1 MQSVT
6 GDGSSFLSILLGG
19 SMSKMSLF
27 ALSISPYITASI
39 VIQLMTV
46 IIPKLEEMQKDG
58 KVGQDRYKKVISV
71 TGIIFSFVQAV
82 MMAVGFGSQGLLSPY
97 NIWTVIGATAIW
109 TLGAVILILVGEFL
123 DNFQLGSGIS
133 MILLC
138 NILYIYLPGDNEIK
152 YDSTT
157 NYLELNGSTIVR
169 TISAVD
175 ATYDGISEFTD
186 QDGQQ
191 VLIGEKIIDDTS
203 AIAVVHTVPASGDGV
218 TVDMEAET
226 QEVQSI
232 LDGAHAKVT
241 ITEASLFGYAINPE
255 WVEDMVI
262 TNKGAE
268 LIKGDKSIYVAPY
281 TGTFAQGTTNT
292 LRAGSLSLTYSDS
305 IKDSTTGYT
314 PYILGFSEKQ
324 DGTSTSS
331 RTSLQAK
338 ILATSN
344 LEVKDLFMAD

>member
-1 MQSVT
+1 MERDTIIAGAATAVAAAALILAGVAKASVNRMNEAVNFDTSVKVAQVEQDGTTVAEAADGTTDAAAAGATDGATEEVT
-6 GDGSSFLSILLGG
+6 GDATNYTG
-19 SMSKMSLF
+19 KMDICVVDGTIK
-27 ALSISPYITASI
+27 ISDSTI
-39 VIQLMTV
+39 
-46 IIPKLEEMQKDG
+46 
-58 KVGQDRYKKVISV
+58 KVPAPG
-71 TGIIFSFVQAV
+71 TNGTEAV
-82 MMAVGFGSQGLLSPY
+82 
-97 NIWTVIGATAIW
+97 N
-109 TLGAVILILVGEFL
+109 
-123 DNFQLGSGIS
+123 D
-133 MILLC
+133 
-138 NILYIYLPGDNEIK
+138 LYIYLPGDNEIK

-203 AIAVVHTVPASGDGV
+203 AIAVVHTIPASGDGV

-305 IKDSTTGYT
+305 IKDTSTGYT

>member
-1 MQSVT
+1 MERDTIIAGAATAVAAAALILAGVTKASVNRMNEAVNFDTSVKVAQVEQDGTAVAEAADGTTDAAAAGTTETATEETT
-6 GDGSSFLSILLGG
+6 GDATNYTG
-19 SMSKMSLF
+19 KMDICVVDGTIK
-27 ALSISPYITASI
+27 ISDSTI
-39 VIQLMTV
+39 
-46 IIPKLEEMQKDG
+46 
-58 KVGQDRYKKVISV
+58 KVPAPG
-71 TGIIFSFVQAV
+71 TNGTEAV
-82 MMAVGFGSQGLLSPY
+82 
-97 NIWTVIGATAIW
+97 N
-109 TLGAVILILVGEFL
+109 
-123 DNFQLGSGIS
+123 D
-133 MILLC
+133 
-138 NILYIYLPGDNEIK
+138 LYIYLPGDNEIK

-203 AIAVVHTVPASGDGV
+203 AIAVVHTIPASGDGV

-305 IKDSTTGYT
+305 IKDTSTGYT

>member
-1 MQSVT
+1 MERDTIIAGAATAVAAAALILAGVTKASVNRMNEAVNFDTSVKVAQVEQDGTTVAEAADGTTDAAAAGTTETTAEETT
-6 GDGSSFLSILLGG
+6 GDATNYTG
-19 SMSKMSLF
+19 KMDICVVDGTIK
-27 ALSISPYITASI
+27 ISDSTI
-39 VIQLMTV
+39 
-46 IIPKLEEMQKDG
+46 
-58 KVGQDRYKKVISV
+58 KVPAPG
-71 TGIIFSFVQAV
+71 TNGTEAV
-82 MMAVGFGSQGLLSPY
+82 
-97 NIWTVIGATAIW
+97 N
-109 TLGAVILILVGEFL
+109 
-123 DNFQLGSGIS
+123 D
-133 MILLC
+133 
-138 NILYIYLPGDNEIK
+138 LYIYLPGDNEIK

-203 AIAVVHTVPASGDGV
+203 AIAVVHTIPASGDGV

-241 ITEASLFGYAINPE
+241 ITEASLFGYEINPE

-305 IKDSTTGYT
+305 IKDTSTGYT

-344 LEVKDLFMAD
+344 LDVKDLFMAD

>member
-1 MQSVT
+1 MERDT
-6 GDGSSFLSILLGG
+6 
-19 SMSKMSLF
+19 
-27 ALSISPYITASI
+27 
-39 VIQLMTV
+39 
-46 IIPKLEEMQKDG
+46 IIAG
-58 KVGQDRYKKVISV
+58 
-71 TGIIFSFVQAV
+71 A
-82 MMAVGFGSQGLLSPY
+82 
-97 NIWTVIGATAIW
+97 ATAV
-109 TLGAVILILVGEFL
+109 AAAALILAGVTKASVNRMNEAV
-123 DNFQLGSGIS
+123 NFDTSVKVAQVEQDGTTVAETAEGVDDAAAAGTTEGVTEETTAEKTAGDATNYTGKMDICVVDGTIKIS
-133 MILLC
+133 DSTIKVPAPGT
-138 NILYIYLPGDNEIK
+138 NGTEAVNDLYIYLPGDNEIK

-305 IKDSTTGYT
+305 IKDTTTGYT

>member
-1 MQSVT
+1 MERDTIIAGAATAVAAAALILAGVTKASVNRMNEAVNFDTSVKVAQVEQDGTTVAEAADGTTDAAAAGATDGATEEVT
-6 GDGSSFLSILLGG
+6 GDTTNYTG
-19 SMSKMSLF
+19 KMDICVVDGTIK
-27 ALSISPYITASI
+27 ISDSTI
-39 VIQLMTV
+39 
-46 IIPKLEEMQKDG
+46 
-58 KVGQDRYKKVISV
+58 KVPAPG
-71 TGIIFSFVQAV
+71 TNGTEAV
-82 MMAVGFGSQGLLSPY
+82 
-97 NIWTVIGATAIW
+97 N
-109 TLGAVILILVGEFL
+109 
-123 DNFQLGSGIS
+123 D
-133 MILLC
+133 
-138 NILYIYLPGDNEIK
+138 LYIYLPGDNEIK

-203 AIAVVHTVPASGDGV
+203 AIAVVHTIPASGDGV

-292 LRAGSLSLTYSDS
+292 LRAGSLSLTYSEG
-305 IKDSTTGYT
+305 IKDTATGYK

>member
-1 MQSVT
+1 MERDTIIAGAATAVAAAALILAGVTKASVNRMNEAVNFDTSVKVAPVEQDGTTVAEAADGTTDAAAAGTTETATEETT
-6 GDGSSFLSILLGG
+6 GDATNYTG
-19 SMSKMSLF
+19 KMDICVVDGTIK
-27 ALSISPYITASI
+27 ISDSTI
-39 VIQLMTV
+39 
-46 IIPKLEEMQKDG
+46 
-58 KVGQDRYKKVISV
+58 KVPAPG
-71 TGIIFSFVQAV
+71 TNGTEAV
-82 MMAVGFGSQGLLSPY
+82 
-97 NIWTVIGATAIW
+97 N
-109 TLGAVILILVGEFL
+109 
-123 DNFQLGSGIS
+123 D
-133 MILLC
+133 
-138 NILYIYLPGDNEIK
+138 LYIYLPGDNEIK

-203 AIAVVHTVPASGDGV
+203 AIAVVHTIPASGDGV

-305 IKDSTTGYT
+305 IKDTSTGYT

>member
-1 MQSVT
+1 MERDT
-6 GDGSSFLSILLGG
+6 
-19 SMSKMSLF
+19 
-27 ALSISPYITASI
+27 
-39 VIQLMTV
+39 
-46 IIPKLEEMQKDG
+46 IIAG
-58 KVGQDRYKKVISV
+58 
-71 TGIIFSFVQAV
+71 A
-82 MMAVGFGSQGLLSPY
+82 
-97 NIWTVIGATAIW
+97 ATAV
-109 TLGAVILILVGEFL
+109 AAAALILAGVTKASVNRMNEAVNFDTSVKVAQVEQDGTTVAETAEGV
-123 DNFQLGSGIS
+123 DNVAAAGTTEGVAEETTRDATNYTGKMDICVVDGTIKIS
-133 MILLC
+133 DSTIKVPAPGT
-138 NILYIYLPGDNEIK
+138 NGTEAVNDLYIYLPGDNEIK

-305 IKDSTTGYT
+305 IKDTTTGYT